1 MKRALISDIHANL
14 EALTVVLSDIRSQGI
29 REIYCLGDI
38 VGYGPNPCE
47 CLDEVI
53 VKSKVT
59 ILGNHDQATLFDPD
73 GFNPIALRAV
83 YWTREQLE
91 TGPGAPTIAG
101 ASVWADRRSTSSAT
115 SASTASPSSTA
126 TEPENPDVSIARI
139 STGADCSF

>member
-14 EALTVVLSDIRSQGI
+14 EALRVVMDDIRSQNI

-53 VKSKVT
+53 TKAKVT

-83 YWTREQLE
+83 YWTRDQLE
-91 TGPGAPTIAG
+91 QGPGAPA
-101 ASVWADRRSTSSAT
+101 VKNRRWDFLGELQKSRL
-115 SASTASPSSTA
+115 
-126 TEPENPDVSIARI
+126 E
-139 STGADCSF
+139 G